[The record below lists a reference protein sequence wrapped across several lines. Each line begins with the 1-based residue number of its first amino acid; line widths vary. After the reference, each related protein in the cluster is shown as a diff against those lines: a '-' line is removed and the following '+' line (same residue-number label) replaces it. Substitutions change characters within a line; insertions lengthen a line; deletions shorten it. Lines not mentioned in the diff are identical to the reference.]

1 MVSCAVSRF
10 AHTESQTARIAVT
23 GFVVAGFA
31 AAGLATLGHLPQ
43 TDLESTVRRYM
54 KVPRRAKLV
63 DLA

>member
-31 AAGLATLGHLPQ
+31 AAGLAFLGIYPRQ
-43 TDLESTVRRYM
+43 TWKNGVSFGIIKNL
-54 KVPRRAKLV
+54 LWF
-63 DLA
+63 

>member
-31 AAGLATLGHLPQ
+31 AAGLAFLGIYPRQ
-43 TDLESTVRRYM
+43 TW
-54 KVPRRAKLV
+54 KVL
-63 DLA
+63 